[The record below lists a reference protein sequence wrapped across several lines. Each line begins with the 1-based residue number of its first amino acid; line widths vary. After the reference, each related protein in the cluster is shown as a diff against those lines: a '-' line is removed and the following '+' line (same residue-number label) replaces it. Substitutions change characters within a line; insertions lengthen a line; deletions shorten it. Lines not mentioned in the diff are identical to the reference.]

1 MTLQDEYLETRVMTA
16 TPAQLH
22 LMVIDGAVRFAA
34 SADESLS
41 EGDFE
46 AAHFSLNRAR
56 EFVTEL
62 IGGLNEEHA
71 SELTEQLKALFAFVF
86 RNLVEADM
94 ERNAAKVR
102 DALKILRMH
111 RESWTAMLTQFNSE
125 SAPEDT
131 VSPPQ
136 GRSWAG

>member
-1 MTLQDEYLETRVMTA
+1 MNQQDEYLEAQVMTA

-34 SADESLS
+34 RADESLS

-46 AAHFSLNRAR
+46 TAHFSLNTAR
-56 EFVTEL
+56 DFVTEL

-71 SELTEQLKALFAFVF
+71 PELTEQLKALFAYVY

-94 ERNAAKVR
+94 ERNVAKVR
-102 DALKILRMH
+102 DAVKILRMH
-111 RESWTAMLTQFNSE
+111 RESWVTMMAQLKSE
-125 SAPEDT
+125 SKPDT
-131 VSPPQ
+131 VVPPPQ
-136 GRSWAG
+136 GRNWTG